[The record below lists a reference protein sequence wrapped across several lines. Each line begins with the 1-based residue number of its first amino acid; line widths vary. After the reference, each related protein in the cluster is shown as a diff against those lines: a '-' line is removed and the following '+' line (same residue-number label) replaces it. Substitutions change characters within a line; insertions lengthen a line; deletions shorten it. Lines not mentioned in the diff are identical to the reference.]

1 MRVLDNLIALR
12 ILWLLVTPF
21 ENTQAF
27 KLGLIDAEG
36 NRIKKAKTTEE
47 SNATSMLHRLVW
59 RIKKF
64 INLVP
69 GGSTK
74 IGSIVAAYALV
85 RESMSRDE
93 YLPTEDMISESYS
106 ALDTNFDE
114 SLELEELFKELSE
127 DAPANATGA
136 AVSTDAPAIKKKL
149 PKFTVAKTTAG
160 NLPAGK
166 TTVRRIGSL
175 LHLKES
181 GDIDLFGH
189 IVLEESGTVILNDSK
204 IVRFY
209 CEDSVVRRPIDVLKG
224 LGQQWSFEVID
235 ID

>member
-1 MRVLDNLIALR
+1 MRVIDNLIALR

-21 ENTQAF
+21 ENTQAY
-27 KLGLIDAEG
+27 KLGLIDAQG
-36 NRIKKAKTTEE
+36 DRIKKAKTTEE

-69 GGSTK
+69 GGSTR

-93 YLPTEDMISESYS
+93 YLPTQEMINESYS
-106 ALDTNFDE
+106 ALETNDE
-114 SLELEELFKELSE
+114 SEELQELINELIE

-136 AVSTDAPAIKKKL
+136 AVSTDTPAIKKKL
-149 PKFTVAKTTAG
+149 PKFSVAKTTAN

-175 LHLKES
+175 LNLKES
-181 GDIDLFGH
+181 GDADLFAY
-189 IVLEESGTVILNDSK
+189 IVLEQSGTVVINDSK
-204 IVRFY
+204 IVKFY
-209 CEDSVVRRPIDVLKG
+209 CEESVVRRPIDVLKG